1 MVHIT
6 YSYTT
11 ATILESS
18 GIYKY
23 AHNEV
28 KILSAVVKSMRDPTI
43 SRDVTQMMKHFIS
56 TQKMSDSV
64 SMKSFTVDSSKLID
78 YTGCDIDPGHQK
90 KMEIKLA
97 YSDCVLFMNDINV
110 PKNDKNVNN
119 SIILEKTG
127 NYYFSAVYLD
137 VVKAVVRSVNN
148 HYIVHDV
155 TCALDKE
162 VYMFQGMRYIKI
174 DSSLF
179 NIYTGCDI
187 DPHSKKYLEII
198 LSNHFHHPPK
208 PCHPHP
214 HDHHHSHFH
223 PHPHDHHSHDHI
235 HVHPDDHL
243 IYSHGH
249 IHPHPDDHL
258 IYSHGH
264 IHPHP
269 DDHLIYSHGHIHPHL
284 HGHHHSHPHGHH
296 HSHDHIH
303 VHPDDH
309 LIYSHH
315 HHDHHHHCYQS
326 TILDGYSKLST
337 SLYYAITS
345 PNGVDSSSTLGENP
359 NQSFRCLTNST
370 WSKYN
375 GTGYVNFVG
384 SKFIPDSERSSDYT
398 CIKNTIF
405 KEQIILVLPVDK
417 NKSQISTSGDSHKQI
432 NALAFYRDEP
442 VAQGID
448 QTLSSDGKAF
458 YLTSD
463 GKMIVEV
470 IFKTAD
476 QEFVD
481 KVKAEDKDSKLVVG
495 NKVRTINLYEK
506 V

>member
-18 GIYKY
+18 GIYNY

-28 KILSAVVKSMRDPTI
+28 KVISAVVKSIRDPTI
-43 SRDVTQMMKHFIS
+43 SQDVTQTMRHFIS
-56 TQKMSDSV
+56 TQKMSDKV
-64 SMKSFTVDSSKLID
+64 SIKSFTVDSSRLID
-78 YTGCDIDPGHQK
+78 YTGRDIDPGHQK

-97 YSDCVLFMNDINV
+97 YSDCVYVSTMKDIDV

-127 NYYFSAVYLD
+127 NYYFNAAYLD

-148 HYIVHDV
+148 HCIVHDV

-208 PCHPHP
+208 PCHPCYP
-214 HDHHHSHFH
+214 HDHHHSHCH
-223 PHPHDHHSHDHI
+223 PHPHD
-235 HVHPDDHL
+235 
-243 IYSHGH
+243 
-249 IHPHPDDHL
+249 
-258 IYSHGH
+258 
-264 IHPHP
+264 
-269 DDHLIYSHGHIHPHL
+269 
-284 HGHHHSHPHGHH
+284 HH

-315 HHDHHHHCYQS
+315 HHHHHHPCYQS
-326 TILDGYSKLST
+326 TVLDGYSKLST

-405 KEQIILVLPVDK
+405 KEQIILVLPVDA
-417 NKSQISTSGDSHKQI
+417 NKSQISTTGDLHKQI

-442 VAQGID
+442 VVEGID
-448 QTLSSDGKAF
+448 QTISSDGKAY

-476 QEFVD
+476 KELVE
-481 KVKAEDKDSKLVVG
+481 KVKKEDSNSKLEVG